1 MFKKI
6 VCFFFI
12 LFFSLIVSAM
22 SVGERRAVSVP
33 KNYESNMNQIVHYLV
48 DNINDRTEQA
58 NAIAVWIATHVA
70 YDHDAN
76 AAYRIGT
83 HKNGQAADDVFKNR
97 VGICL
102 GFSELY
108 EKMLKLAGIKSE
120 KVYGFVVEKSASKI
134 KAKTDVKHEK
144 IGHVW
149 NKVIIP
155 GRPALNVDVTWMAR
169 GKFGGDSRKKS
180 DQARKRE
187 FRKNK
192 RENKTYQHEMT
203 YFGFSYPELEQ
214 RGEFR
219 FDNKRQAIKK

>member
-1 MFKKI
+1 
-6 VCFFFI
+6 
-12 LFFSLIVSAM
+12 M

-33 KNYESNMNQIVHYLV
+33 KNYETNMNQLVHYLTN
-48 DNINDRTEQA
+48 DINDKTEQA
-58 NAIAVWIATHVA
+58 KAIAVWIATHVA

-83 HKNGQAADDVFKNR
+83 HKDGQAAADVFKNR

-120 KVYGFVVEKSASKI
+120 KVFGFVVEKSPSKI
-134 KAKTDVKHEK
+134 KAKKDVKHED

-149 NKVIIP
+149 TKVTVP
-155 GRPALNVDVTWMAR
+155 GRPVLNVDVTWMAR
-169 GKFGGDSRKKS
+169 GKFGGGPRKKTEF
-180 DQARKRE
+180 ARKRE
-187 FRKNK
+187 FRKNQ
-192 RENKTYQHEMT
+192 RENRTYQHDMA
-203 YFGFSYPELEQ
+203 YFDFSYSLLEQ

-219 FDNKRQAIKK
+219 FDSKRQAIKK

>member
-1 MFKKI
+1 MIKKI
-6 VCFFFI
+6 IYLLSVL
-12 LFFSLIVSAM
+12 LFSFNVSAM

-33 KNYESNMNQIVHYLV
+33 KNYETNMNQLVHYLT
-48 DNINDRTEQA
+48 DSINDKTEQA
-58 NAIAVWIATHVA
+58 KAIAVWIATHVA

-83 HKNGQAADDVFKNR
+83 HKNGQAAADVFKNR

-120 KVYGFVVEKSASKI
+120 KVFGFVVEKSASKI
-134 KAKTDVKHEK
+134 KAKKDVKREN

-149 NKVIIP
+149 TKVIIP

-169 GKFGGDSRKKS
+169 GKFGGGPRKKTEF
-180 DQARKRE
+180 ARKRE
-187 FRKNK
+187 FRKNQ
-192 RENKTYQHEMT
+192 RENKTYRHEMT
-203 YFGFSYPELEQ
+203 YFDFSYPALEQ
-214 RGEFR
+214 WGEYR
-219 FDNKRQAIKK
+219 FDSKRQAIKK

>member
-1 MFKKI
+1 MIKKT
-6 VCFFFI
+6 VCFFVM
-12 LFFSLIVSAM
+12 LFFSLGVSAM

-33 KNYESNMNQIVHYLV
+33 KNYETNMNQLVHYLT
-48 DNINDRTEQA
+48 DTINDKTEQA
-58 NAIAVWIATHVA
+58 KAIAVWIATHVA

-83 HKNGQAADDVFKNR
+83 HRNGQAPDDVFKNR

-108 EKMLKLAGIKSE
+108 EKMLKLAGIRSE
-120 KVYGFVVEKSASKI
+120 KVYGFVVEKSASKT
-134 KAKTDVKHEK
+134 KAKIDVKREN

-149 NKVIIP
+149 NKVSIP

-169 GKFGGDSRKKS
+169 GKFGGEARKKS
-180 DQARKRE
+180 EWARKRE
-187 FRKNK
+187 FRKNQ

-203 YFGFSYPELEQ
+203 YFAFSYPELEQ

-219 FDNKRQAIKK
+219 FDNKRQLIKK